1 MKKPL
6 DKITDVGYNKINLLI
21 SQQNSSGGGAQVIAS
36 RFSRFS
42 MYIERISK
50 NIKRIKDSVMEEFG
64 LRSAHVMCLF
74 YLRASENGLTVTELA
89 KACGVNKAFV
99 SRVTSELLEKNYISR
114 EKKSEH
120 AYNVKYILAE
130 KGQKIT
136 DRINEKLNDV
146 FKNIDKDITPEK
158 LAVFNEVLAI
168 LDRNIEEFSMEENDG

>member
-1 MKKPL
+1 
-6 DKITDVGYNKINLLI
+6 
-21 SQQNSSGGGAQVIAS
+21 
-36 RFSRFS
+36 
-42 MYIERISK
+42 
-50 NIKRIKDSVMEEFG
+50 MEEFG

-99 SRVTSELLEKNYISR
+99 SRVTAELLEKNYISR
-114 EKKSEH
+114 EKKTENT
-120 AYNVKYILAE
+120 YNVKYLLAE

-158 LAVFNEVLAI
+158 LAVFNEVLTL

>member
-1 MKKPL
+1 M
-6 DKITDVGYNKINLLI
+6 
-21 SQQNSSGGGAQVIAS
+21 
-36 RFSRFS
+36 
-42 MYIERISK
+42 
-50 NIKRIKDSVMEEFG
+50 
-64 LRSAHVMCLF
+64 
-74 YLRASENGLTVTELA
+74 TVTELA
-89 KACGVNKAFV
+89 RACGVNKAFV

-120 AYNVKYILAE
+120 TYNVKYLLAE

-168 LDRNIEEFSMEENDG
+168 LDKNIEEFSIGQNDG